1 MCFEFMNVLC
11 LNVLCEIQRQASVS
25 SRVCVWVCICLC
37 ELEGC
42 REREAEGK
50 FEGMRI
56 TGLTESSAS
65 QTVD

>member
-1 MCFEFMNVLC
+1 MSKECFINC
-11 LNVLCEIQRQASVS
+11 
-25 SRVCVWVCICLC
+25 VCVWVCICLC

-42 REREAEGK
+42 GEREAEGK

-65 QTVD
+65 LTLD